1 MRFLNELFGY
11 VLYASSK
18 YRIDE
23 SHAVG
28 HSMNVLQNANNIYKS
43 ELPNNPLLGKQE
55 NIIYASAILHDMCDK
70 KYVDEETGLD
80 EIKSFL
86 KNYLSMKDIG
96 TCNNIIKN
104 MSYSTVKLNGFPSM
118 DEYQHAYHIV
128 READLLAAYDF
139 DRCMIYG
146 MMKKNTNLDDSFHDA
161 TELFNNR
168 VFKHMEDGLL
178 TTEYSRQQH
187 LILSNIARLRIDS
200 WKDILNK

>member
-1 MRFLNELFGY
+1 
-11 VLYASSK
+11 
-18 YRIDE
+18 
-23 SHAVG
+23 
-28 HSMNVLQNANNIYKS
+28 
-43 ELPNNPLLGKQE
+43 
-55 NIIYASAILHDMCDK
+55 
-70 KYVDEETGLD
+70 
-80 EIKSFL
+80 
-86 KNYLSMKDIG
+86 MKDIG

-146 MMKKNTNLDDSFHDA
+146 MMKKDTNLDDSFRDA

-168 VFKHMEDGLL
+168 VFKHMDDGLL
-178 TTEYSRQQH
+178 TTKYSQQQH
-187 LILSNIARLRIDS
+187 IVLSNIARLRIDS